1 MKPFLEIVDSEPSLR
16 KEATLIRG
24 KKDVLE
30 RIENSCVAASPESFC
45 LIIPLD
51 VCNMCEY
58 VSISTN
64 S

>member
-1 MKPFLEIVDSEPSLR
+1 MKPFLEIVDSEPRLR

-30 RIENSCVAASPESFC
+30 RIENSFVAASPESFC